1 MEFSTKPSEEQREI
15 PTKPAAGD
23 VMPKNQAVSASRD
36 RASGEQASRVRKD
49 LHAAQKL
56 ARKKRMKAAHHRRL
70 NASHAKG

>member
-1 MEFSTKPSEEQREI
+1 MEFSTKPAEEQRET
-15 PTKPAAGD
+15 PTKPATEN
-23 VMPKNQAVSASRD
+23 VIPKNQSVSTSRD
-36 RASGEQASRVRKD
+36 QASGERTSRVRKD

>member
-1 MEFSTKPSEEQREI
+1 MEFSTKPSEEQRETPI
-15 PTKPAAGD
+15 KPAAGD
-23 VMPKNQAVSASRD
+23 VVPKNQGVSASRD
-36 RASGEQASRVRKD
+36 QASGERTKSVRKD